1 VSLVQLCD
9 ALEASPKPVVAAIN
23 GMALGGG
30 CELALACH
38 YRIIVMGDY
47 ITNKKIQMGLP
58 ETQIGLI
65 PGAGGTQRLPRLVGM
80 EQALQMIVT
89 GQSVGPQQALHMGL
103 VDAIVTTM
111 EEVQRW
117 AEWAELFLPRTRQTC
132 LQSPPKTQ
140 HGRKTET
147 ELQVLEAAVQT
158 RNMRLPTAPRGG
170 DAVQAAIQA
179 LKAAATMNFDKGMTE
194 EGRLFT
200 HLLAH
205 SAQGRARRLVFFAE
219 RAIHKTRRGTN
230 NTNHTN
236 NNKKKDAL

>member
-1 VSLVQLCD
+1 VQLCD

-103 VDAIVTTM
+103 VDAIVTSM
-111 EEVQRW
+111 EEVQR
-117 AEWAELFLPRTRQTC
+117 
-132 LQSPPKTQ
+132 
-140 HGRKTET
+140 
-147 ELQVLEAAVQT
+147 
-158 RNMRLPTAPRGG
+158 
-170 DAVQAAIQA
+170 
-179 LKAAATMNFDKGMTE
+179 
-194 EGRLFT
+194 
-200 HLLAH
+200 
-205 SAQGRARRLVFFAE
+205 
-219 RAIHKTRRGTN
+219 
-230 NTNHTN
+230 
-236 NNKKKDAL
+236 